1 MKLASILWKV
11 LNYLMTAA
19 FLFSVA
25 VQYNDPDPV
34 RWMAIY
40 GAAAVVC
47 VLAIM
52 GRERWPL
59 PAAIGLIALIW
70 ALTLAP
76 DVIGKVRFGELFEAF
91 EMKDERVEV
100 AREMGGL
107 LIVAFWMAVATVVF
121 WRQRAAAKSR
131 VAGS

>member
-1 MKLASILWKV
+1 MKFASSLWKV
-11 LNYLMTAA
+11 LNGLMTAA

-40 GAAAVVC
+40 GAATVVC

-52 GRERWPL
+52 GRGRWML

-76 DVIGKVRFGELFEAF
+76 QVIGKVRFGELFEAF

-107 LIVAFWMAVATVVF
+107 LIVAFWMAVSAIAF
-121 WRQRAAAKSR
+121 WRQHATTK
-131 VAGS
+131 V

>member
-1 MKLASILWKV
+1 MKPALLLWKI
-11 LNYLMTAA
+11 LNGLMAAA

-25 VQYNDPDPV
+25 VQYNDPDPL

-47 VLAIM
+47 VLAVA
-52 GRERWPL
+52 GRWRW
-59 PAAIGLIALIW
+59 
-70 ALTLAP
+70 LAP
-76 DVIGKVRFGELFEAF
+76 AIVGLVALGWAMTLMRDVIGKVHFGELFEAF

-107 LIVAFWMAVATVVF
+107 LIVAFWMAVVTAVSL
-121 WRQRAAAKSR
+121 RRRSAK
-131 VAGS
+131 A

>member
-1 MKLASILWKV
+1 MKLASLLWKV
-11 LNYLMTAA
+11 VNGLMTAA
-19 FLFSVA
+19 FLFSAA

-47 VLAIM
+47 VLAIL
-52 GRERWPL
+52 GRGRWPL
-59 PAAIGLIALIW
+59 AAGVGLVTLAW

-76 DVIGKVRFGELFEAF
+76 AVIGKVRFGELFEAF

-107 LIVAFWMAVATVVF
+107 LIVAVWMAVLAIAF
-121 WRQRAAAKSR
+121 WRQRTAAKSR
-131 VAGS
+131 AIG